1 MMKKD
6 IINKYLNCM
15 FGVFSIIA
23 FFLVT
28 ISEHFFLLKWWQL
41 ILLFFVAFVVNILK
55 AFRLSFL
62 LIGETTL
69 RWEQQMILYSR
80 TVPVAILIP
89 YKLGE
94 FYRLYYYSYAT
105 KSYKRGITLIMIER
119 FYDAVA
125 LSTILFSMRTILL
138 IDMPFIIYIL
148 IGFVLCVLIIY
159 LNLPNICV
167 YWKKYLL
174 CMKANRKNCLLLE
187 CISKIENYYV
197 KLSKVLKGKGLILFI
212 LSFAAWVIELLCMSE
227 LSNVF
232 LKYNDQFSV
241 GNYVMSALGVGRS
254 QAMYLYI
261 WSTVGILVTANI
273 VLSILGR
280 RNRN

>member
-1 MMKKD
+1 MKKD
-6 IINKYLNCM
+6 VIYQYINYII
-15 FGVFSIIA
+15 GVLSIIA
-23 FFLVT
+23 FFYY
-28 ISEHFFLLKWWQL
+28 FFSDSINYLEWWQMV
-41 ILLFFVAFVVNILK
+41 LLYFIAFFVNIIK
-55 AFRLSFL
+55 AIRLSFL
-62 LIGETTL
+62 LIGETSIQ
-69 RWEQQMILYSR
+69 WKEQISLYCR
-80 TVPVAILIP
+80 TVPVCVLIP

-94 FYRLYYYSYAT
+94 FYRLYCYSYVT
-105 KSYKRGITLIMIER
+105 NSCKRGITLIMIER
-119 FYDAVA
+119 FFDAIA
-125 LSTILFSMRTILL
+125 LSTILFSLRFFLS
-138 IDMPFIIYIL
+138 IDIPYIIYIL
-148 IGFVLCVLIIY
+148 MGFVICVLIIY

-167 YWKKYLL
+167 YWKKCLL
-174 CMKANRKNCLLLE
+174 CIKASRKNCILLE
-187 CISKIENYYV
+187 LISRIENYYI

-212 LSFAAWVIELLCMSE
+212 LSFVAWAIELLCMSE